1 MKVNLKILA
10 SLLLS
15 CTVALSGLLCQEV
28 SYADAGQ
35 VSRVK
40 AKKVSMRHHHKAR
53 RVASG
58 LTCKDWNLDYY
69 FEGADNA
76 YTKGQYTKA
85 RSMYNCVL
93 NLTQKWPNYTPEL
106 SLATQRLARMEA
118 KVGNYAKAET
128 MLKKLITLDEN
139 EMGPYFR
146 DVGVDAYLL
155 GSLAHQQGRLDEAQR
170 YYEQA
175 ITVFEKNTGP
185 FDRDMIHL
193 FNSLATLYRE
203 GGREQEAVQ
212 LEGRARVMEAHD
224 IDHPVLRI

>member
-1 MKVNLKILA
+1 MNLKILA

-15 CTVALSGLLCQEV
+15 CVFALSGFFTQEL

-35 VSRVK
+35 VSAVK
-40 AKKVSMRHHHKAR
+40 TKKVSMRHHHKIR

-76 YTKGQYTKA
+76 YAKGQYTKA
-85 RSMYNCVL
+85 RSMYGCVL

-106 SLATQRLARMEA
+106 SLAMQRLARMEA
-118 KVGNYAKAET
+118 KVGNYAKAEG
-128 MLKKLITLDEN
+128 MLKQLIALDEK

-155 GSLAHQQGRLDEAQR
+155 GSLSHQQGRLDDAQR

-175 ITVFEKNTGP
+175 MTVFEKQTGP

-193 FNSLATLYRE
+193 MNSLATLYRE
-203 GGREQEAVQ
+203 GGRDQEAAQ